1 MSDEK
6 APIDP
11 PPYTDNPLPI
21 SEKSNGAGGPPRG
34 PRPPFPL
41 DLPALNMIRGKRVI
55 LASAS
60 PRRRQLLA
68 QVSRIARS
76 KTDYPKP
83 PQSNTRLSRSA
94 SQTSKSSPPPSP
106 KTNPTPFPPS
116 NTSSQPPQPKPK
128 TSTPPPSTPPTTSP
142 PSSSPPT
149 PSSPRTS
156 AKSSRNRAASASTS
170 QR

>member
-6 APIDP
+6 APLDP
-11 PPYTDNPLPI
+11 PPYTDTPQPI

-68 QVSRIARS
+68 QVRR
-76 KTDYPKP
+76 T
-83 PQSNTRLSRSA
+83 
-94 SQTSKSSPPPSP
+94 
-106 KTNPTPFPPS
+106 
-116 NTSSQPPQPKPK
+116 
-128 TSTPPPSTPPTTSP
+128 TSTIQ
-142 PSSSPPT
+142 
-149 PSSPRTS
+149 
-156 AKSSRNRAASASTS
+156 AKALVE
-170 QR
+170 

>member
-6 APIDP
+6 APLDP
-11 PPYTDNPLPI
+11 PPYTDIPQPI

-68 QVSRIARS
+68 QVRRTAC
-76 KTDYPKP
+76 
-83 PQSNTRLSRSA
+83 
-94 SQTSKSSPPPSP
+94 TSKR
-106 KTNPTPFPPS
+106 KV
-116 NTSSQPPQPKPK
+116 
-128 TSTPPPSTPPTTSP
+128 
-142 PSSSPPT
+142 
-149 PSSPRTS
+149 
-156 AKSSRNRAASASTS
+156 
-170 QR
+170 